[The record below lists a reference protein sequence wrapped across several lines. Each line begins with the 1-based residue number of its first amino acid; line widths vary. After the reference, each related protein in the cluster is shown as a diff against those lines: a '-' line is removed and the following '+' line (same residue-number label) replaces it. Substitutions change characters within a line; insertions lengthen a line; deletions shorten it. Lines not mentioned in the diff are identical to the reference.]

1 MKKEVQSMK
10 KVAIVDYGMGNLGSV
25 ARTAEEC
32 GGSPVITNRAH
43 DLEVANYIVLP
54 GVGAFAIG
62 MRNIRERGLD
72 ELLTAQVIGKGIPFL
87 GICLGMQLLA
97 TKGWEGE
104 ETNGLG
110 WIEGE
115 VKRLQPDGQNVRIP
129 HVGWNEVIFTQ
140 ASPLFSGILSGKDYY
155 FVHSYHLLCG
165 NERDVIART
174 PYCGGFVSAVGRDNI
189 FGVQFHPEKSQ
200 RLGFQVIRNF
210 LAL

>member
-1 MKKEVQSMK
+1 MK

-25 ARTAEEC
+25 ARTVEEC
-32 GGSPVITNRAH
+32 GGSPLITNKAH
-43 DLEVANYIVLP
+43 DLEVANYVVLP

-97 TKGWEGE
+97 TKGWEGD

-129 HVGWNEVIFTQ
+129 HVGWNEVILTQ

-155 FVHSYHLLCG
+155 FVHSYHLLCRH
-165 NERDVIART
+165 ERDVIART